1 MLKSRLPEAG
11 ANLFQA
17 VKAQC
22 AEAEAKGI
30 KLLKLTIGEP
40 DGPAL
45 LSARQ
50 KAAEI
55 IMSAETAAHG
65 YQDNSCRPCEDFAE
79 RFVQA
84 NNSGTIFAMRDVSYL
99 PIPGIKPMLGLIPLA
114 CGAQGSK
121 PIDVA
126 TTTKPGYPTPADWCR
141 YLIGA
146 VTLRELELNPENE
159 FRFSCGLDCRGWPS
173 NLIMMN
179 YPHNPT
185 GQVASREWLTELCY
199 WCQEHKVRL
208 FNDAAYAVLAFPGSG
223 HVTLA
228 EIAVQFP
235 GLSWAE
241 AYSASKAG
249 NFCGWRVGAIVGSP
263 DFVADIAKIKGNSD
277 SGFNAA
283 LALGVLHA
291 FENDFESISKVRGI
305 YQRRIVK
312 VRAMLE
318 AAGLKLAVEPK
329 AGFFTLWRVP
339 TTAFGLTVKD
349 ASHFNELMI
358 MRAGLAGVPFDPG
371 YIRYAVCNPLLDD
384 NNVIADLASL
394 LAEAKI
400 GY

>member
-22 AEAEAKGI
+22 VEAEAKGI

-40 DGPAL
+40 DGRAL

-50 KAAEI
+50 FAADA
-55 IMSAETAAHG
+55 IMHGSTDVHG
-65 YQDNSCRPCEDFAE
+65 YQDNGCRPCEDFAE
-79 RFVQA
+79 RFVWA
-84 NNSGTIFAMRDVSYL
+84 NNPQADFPGRDVSYL

-146 VTLRELELNPENE
+146 VTLREFELNPNNE
-159 FRFSCGLDCRGWPS
+159 FRFGFGGDGRGWPPD
-173 NLIMMN
+173 LIMMN

-185 GQVASREWLTELCY
+185 GQVASREWLMELCD
-199 WCQEHKVRL
+199 WCQEHNVRL
-208 FNDAAYAVLAFPGSG
+208 FNDAAYAVLAFPGSD

-349 ASHFNELMI
+349 AGHFNQLMI
-358 MRAGLAGVPFDPG
+358 ERVGLAGVPFNPS
-371 YIRYAVCNPLLDD
+371 YIRYAVCNPLVDD
-384 NNVIADLASL
+384 NQLIAELASF